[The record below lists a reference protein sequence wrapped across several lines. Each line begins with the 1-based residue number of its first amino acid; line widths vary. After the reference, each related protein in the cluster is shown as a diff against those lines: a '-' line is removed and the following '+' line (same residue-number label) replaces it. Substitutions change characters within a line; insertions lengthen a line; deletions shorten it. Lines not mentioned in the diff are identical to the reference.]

1 MPRKVSNQ
9 LHVKQL
15 DALPPGL
22 HADGGG
28 LYLQIGQ
35 NSKSWVFRYM
45 LQGHRRDMGLGP
57 YPERSLA
64 KARELAF
71 AARQKVLDK
80 VDPID
85 FRLRERGIEAKA
97 KIKRT
102 TFEQAARQYV
112 EAHAASWRNEKHRW
126 QWTRSLEMFA
136 FPIIGKIPVGQLTTD
151 DVLAVL
157 KPIWADKP
165 ETASRVRGRLEI
177 VLGAAKAAGMRDG
190 ENPALWS
197 TLKHMLPAKEKIA
210 PVQHHAAAAIDDMP
224 KVMGAIRAVD
234 TMASKALQFAILCAS
249 RTSEVINARWPE
261 FDLDGRMWVVP
272 GERMKSGR
280 THRVPLSDAAIA
292 ILRELA
298 TVAEPSGLVFHGQK
312 AGAPL
317 SNMALIMLLRR
328 VGLGELT
335 THGFRSTFRDWAAER
350 TNAPSEVA
358 EMALAHSVG
367 DKVEA
372 AYRRG
377 DLFEKRRELADQW
390 AAFCAG

>member
-15 DALPPGL
+15 DGLPPGL

-28 LYLQIGQ
+28 LYLQIGP

-45 LQGHRRDMGLGP
+45 LQGNRRDMGLGP

-64 KARELAF
+64 RARDLAF

-85 FRLRERGIEAKA
+85 ARLRERGIEAKA
-97 KIKRT
+97 KIRRQ
-102 TFEQAARQYV
+102 TFKQVA
-112 EAHAASWRNEKHRW
+112 EAYIEEHEAGWRNEKHKY
-126 QWTRSLEMFA
+126 QWRQSLA
-136 FPIIGKIPVGQLTTD
+136 SYAYPVIGDLVIGQVDTD
-151 DVLAVL
+151 AVL
-157 KPIWADKP
+157 NVLRPIWATKT
-165 ETASRVRGRLEI
+165 ETASRLRGRIETVI
-177 VLGAAKAAGMRDG
+177 GAATAAKLRDG
-190 ENPALWS
+190 ENPASWS
-197 TLKHMLPAKEKIA
+197 ILRHMLAAPKKIA
-210 PVQHHAAAAIDDMP
+210 KVEHHAAAAIDDMP
-224 KVMGAIRAVD
+224 KIMCAIRAVD

-249 RTSEVINARWPE
+249 RTSEVTGATWPE
-261 FDLDGRMWVVP
+261 IDMDARLWVVP

-280 THRVPLSDAAIA
+280 AHRVPLSDGAMA

-298 TVAEPSGLVFHGQK
+298 TVAEPNGYVFHGQR
-312 AGAPL
+312 AGKPL

-335 THGFRSTFRDWAAER
+335 THGFRSTFKDWAAER
-350 TNAPSEVA
+350 TNVPSEVS
-358 EMALAHSVG
+358 EMALAHVVG

-377 DLFEKRRELADQW
+377 DLLEKRRELADSW
-390 AAFCAG
+390 AAHCS